1 MEYSINEIILNII
14 HSDDVFIQFSF
25 YIQQLAQKNEN
36 KSEGVDKS
44 LIRRTRKLS
53 PTLKQI
59 SLGSRMRNSI
69 PMVTLKR
76 DAPSRSKELKKLKVH
91 SELLHH
97 LSVSLFRIPF

>member
-14 HSDDVFIQFSF
+14 HSDDIFIQFSF

-36 KSEGVDKS
+36 KSEGIDKS
-44 LIRRTRKLS
+44 LIRRARKLS

-69 PMVTLKR
+69 PMVTLNGTRQVK
-76 DAPSRSKELKKLKVH
+76 AKSLK
-91 SELLHH
+91 S
-97 LSVSLFRIPF
+97 